1 MMQARCQVHVP
12 IHISYVAV
20 LHDDNWRGK
29 ILVFSPENK
38 QTQACVWIGY
48 KEDVFLCHDVTVT
61 FPTLVTP
68 GSLAKLN
75 GRVQPPPADYSRA
88 AIRDPAN
95 SHGTIDSQDN
105 GMHVQQ
111 PILRPWP
118 LHSRLSLLLLS
129 TCGHLEIL
137 VMICSETWALRRCI
151 YFHHSSSTGTLIPI
165 DETDGPQTALLK
177 VDDRIS
183 EDVYW
188 PPFRN

>member
-1 MMQARCQVHVP
+1 MRLNPCFQSR
-12 IHISYVAV
+12 
-20 LHDDNWRGK
+20 
-29 ILVFSPENK
+29 K
-38 QTQACVWIGY
+38 QTNSSLCLNRIQGH
-48 KEDVFLCHDVTVT
+48 VFLCHDVTVT
-61 FPTLVTP
+61 FPL
-68 GSLAKLN
+68 SH
-75 GRVQPPPADYSRA
+75 QA

-111 PILRPWP
+111 PISRPWP

-129 TCGHLEIL
+129 ACGHLEIL

-151 YFHHSSSTGTLIPI
+151 YFHYSSSTGTLIPI

-188 PPFRN
+188 LPFRN